1 MIFLY
6 LSLFFQIVFLFGFL
20 YVAKKQISIITK
32 TERLLANR
40 KRLPADSVVSCQDC
54 VFSAKGRKMLPADSV
69 VSCQDCI
76 FSVKG
81 YCALNYHYNTKN
93 CSDFVRPRIQLSKCI
108 HVNLVEIKNKRLK
121 NFVGY
126 QYVCADCG
134 TLIKENLDEEKGGE
148 V

>member
-40 KRLPADSVVSCQDC
+40 KR
-54 VFSAKGRKMLPADSV
+54 LPADSV

-134 TLIKENLDEEKGGE
+134 TLIKENLDEEKGGTI
-148 V
+148 